1 VALAITLS
9 DDPRIAD
16 YRQLK
21 ERHLNAAG
29 SRFVAE
35 SERVVRRLLASGLRV
50 CSVLVTPP
58 RLAAM
63 AAELD
68 GETRFPVYVASQE
81 VLDGIAGFH
90 VHRGCLAIG
99 ERPARRPVPDDARL
113 VVAVEDLVDVDN
125 LGSIVRN
132 AVAFGAAAL
141 LLSPRSA
148 DPFYR
153 KAIRV
158 SLGGVFALPVI
169 RLERWP
175 DELAELRAARG
186 FSIVGAVVDAAA
198 TPLPAFAPPQKTV
211 LLLGAEGPG
220 LSAAAQAVCDHRVTI
235 PMSPSAGADS
245 LNVATAGA
253 ICLYHLSSRLSSPLP
268 RVASSPLSPGP
279 SSPLSPVRGG
289 EG

>member
-1 VALAITLS
+1 MAVAITLV

-21 ERHLNAAG
+21 ERHLSAAG
-29 SRFVAE
+29 NRFVAE
-35 SERVVRRLLASGLRV
+35 SERVVRRLLGSDLRV

-63 AAELD
+63 ADVLAQVDEK
-68 GETRFPVYVASQE
+68 RRCPVYVASQDL
-81 VLDGIAGFH
+81 LDGIAGFH

-99 ERPARRPVPDDARL
+99 ERPARHAVPDGARL

-132 AVAFGAAAL
+132 AVAFGASAL
-141 LLSPRSA
+141 LLSPRAA

-175 DELAELRAARG
+175 DELAELRATRG

-198 TPLPAFAPPQKTV
+198 TPLAALTPPPKAV

-220 LSAAAQAVCDHRVTI
+220 LSPAAQAVCDHRVTI

-253 ICLYHLSSRLSSPLP
+253 ICLYHLS
-268 RVASSPLSPGP
+268 A
-279 SSPLSPVRGG
+279 RG
-289 EG
+289 

>member
-1 VALAITLS
+1 MP

-29 SRFVAE
+29 NRFVAE
-35 SERVVRRLLASGLRV
+35 SERVVRRLLASDLRV

-58 RLAAM
+58 RLEAM
-63 AAELD
+63 ADWLD
-68 GETRFPVYVASQE
+68 AETRFPVYVASQD
-81 VLDGIAGFH
+81 VIDGIAGFH

-99 ERPARRPVPDDARL
+99 ERPARRQVPDDARL
-113 VVAVEDLVDVDN
+113 IVAVEDLVDVDN

-158 SLGGVFALPVI
+158 SLGGVFALPVM
-169 RLERWP
+169 RASRWP
-175 DELAELRAARG
+175 DELVELRASRG

-198 TPLPAFAPPQKTV
+198 TPLAAFAPPEKTV

-220 LSAAAQAVCDHRVTI
+220 LSAAAQAACDHRVTI
-235 PMSPSAGADS
+235 PMAPSAGADS

-253 ICLYHLSSRLSSPLP
+253 ICLYHLSSRMDPIPSPRP
-268 RVASSPLSPGP
+268 R
-279 SSPLSPVRGG
+279 G

>member
-1 VALAITLS
+1 MALAITKP

-16 YRQLK
+16 YRHLK

-29 SRFVAE
+29 NRFVAE
-35 SERVVRRLLASGLRV
+35 SERVVRRLLASDLRV

-68 GETRFPVYVASQE
+68 AETRFPVYVASQD
-81 VLDGIAGFH
+81 VIDGIAGFH

-141 LLSPRSA
+141 LLSPRAA

-158 SLGGVFALPVI
+158 SLGGVFALPVHPP
-169 RLERWP
+169 RP
-175 DELAELRAARG
+175 LARRAGRAAHVPRLLDRRRGRRCRGDAARRVRAAGEDRAAARRRGAGSVGGGAGRLRSPGDDPDGAVGGRG
-186 FSIVGAVVDAAA
+186 F
-198 TPLPAFAPPQKTV
+198 
-211 LLLGAEGPG
+211 AERGDRG
-220 LSAAAQAVCDHRVTI
+220 RDL
-235 PMSPSAGADS
+235 
-245 LNVATAGA
+245 
-253 ICLYHLSSRLSSPLP
+253 
-268 RVASSPLSPGP
+268 
-279 SSPLSPVRGG
+279 PLSPVVASGLGPQASVLRLRIRILRP
-289 EG
+289 EA